1 MGATAAAKNKKIRQ
15 EALREQLRS
24 QGHVQ
29 HVVDNIV
36 KIESLSIDNTGD
48 GKEGVDYKKLQ
59 LSQHELARLKT
70 ATELRLKLINKYL
83 PDLKAIDIEGEIDSS
98 LTITRKSYKDIEG

>member
-36 KIESLSIDNTGD
+36 KIESLSI
-48 GKEGVDYKKLQ
+48 E
-59 LSQHELARLKT
+59 
-70 ATELRLKLINKYL
+70 
-83 PDLKAIDIEGEIDSS
+83 
-98 LTITRKSYKDIEG
+98 RKSTAPVFMKREN